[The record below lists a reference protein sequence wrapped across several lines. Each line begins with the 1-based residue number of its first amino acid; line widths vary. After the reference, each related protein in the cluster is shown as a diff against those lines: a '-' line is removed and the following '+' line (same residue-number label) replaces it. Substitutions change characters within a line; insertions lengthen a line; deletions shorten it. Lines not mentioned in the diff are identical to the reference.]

1 MNSSRSRT
9 PVIRAIVTML
19 VVAALAAAAVGCGSD
34 SKSKDNAKDK
44 DNQTTAKKADSS
56 STTSKGST
64 SSPTSASGS
73 TATSSAKPSGGSEFC
88 SKITDQEASDVLGV
102 PIERRESP
110 GNLPKGVGGACIK
123 GSPRQADITKAAF
136 VSFSAF
142 RAAGPFASFDK
153 VKGQFKDAKVLNGL
167 GDQALFVPTGGL
179 VFAFA
184 KGMVFQVQVYKLGKV
199 GTESDAVDLAHA
211 LLSRV

>member
-9 PVIRAIVTML
+9 PVIRAIAIL
-19 VVAALAAAAVGCGSD
+19 AIVAALATGCGSD
-34 SKSKDNAKDK
+34 SKSKDKAKDK

-64 SSPTSASGS
+64 SPTSAGGS
-73 TATSSAKPSGGSEFC
+73 TATSSAKPGGGGDFC
-88 SKITDQEASDVLGV
+88 SKISDQEASDVLGV

-110 GNLPKGVGGACIK
+110 PNSPKGVGSCVK
-123 GSPRQADITKAAF
+123 GTLRQSDLTKVAY

-142 RAAGPFASFDK
+142 PAAGPFASFDK
-153 VKGQFKDAKVLNGL
+153 VKGQFKDAKVLDGL
-167 GDQALFVPTGGL
+167 GDQALFTPSVGA

-184 KGMVFQVQVYKLGKV
+184 GGKAYSVQVVKGGRPAGEADVIAMAK
-199 GTESDAVDLAHA
+199 A
-211 LLSRV
+211 LLGRV